1 MTYGYSRRDTLG
13 AAAGFA
19 ATLTLPAFAAETPIK
34 RPIPHS
40 GEMIPVVGLGTAQA
54 FNDAAD
60 AKRQAALAE
69 VIARLTGDGGRL
81 VDTASTYGGA
91 EELLGAV
98 LAAASPRPDVFIATK
113 IEATEPKSGEAELR
127 QSLARLRVKTVDCV
141 QLHNV
146 RDPAQSLAMF
156 REFKAAGL
164 LRYFGVTSTRP
175 RDYAALEAVI
185 TREKPD
191 FMEVGYSIG
200 DREAEERLLPA
211 AAAAGTAVLTALPL
225 GRNSLFRQVKGK
237 PLPAWVADLEI
248 ATWGQYFLK
257 YLLGHPAVTVVIP
270 GTENA
275 AHMADDLAAGRGP
288 LPNETQRRR
297 MLQDFLAA

>member
-1 MTYGYSRRDTLG
+1 MDRTISRRQVLG
-13 AAAGFA
+13 TGLALAAGGLPAHAAAA
-19 ATLTLPAFAAETPIK
+19 QIM

-40 GEMIPVVGLGTAQA
+40 GEAIPVVGLGTAGA
-54 FNDAAD
+54 FNDEND
-60 AKRQAALAE
+60 PKVRAALAD
-69 VIARLTGDGGRL
+69 VIGRLTADGGRL
-81 VDTASTYGGA
+81 VDTASSYGGA
-91 EELLGAV
+91 EDLLGAV
-98 LAAASPRPDVFIATK
+98 LGATTPRPDVFVATK
-113 IEATEPKSGEAELR
+113 IEATEPKAGEAELR
-127 QSLARLRVKTVDCV
+127 RSLARLGVMSVDCV

-156 REFKAAGL
+156 RDFKAAGL
-164 LRYFGVTSTRP
+164 IRYFGVTSTRP

-191 FMEVGYSIG
+191 FMECGYSIG

-225 GRNSLFRQVKGK
+225 GRNSLFRQVRGK
-237 PLPAWVADLEI
+237 PLPGWVGEI
-248 ATWGQYFLK
+248 GVESWGQFFLK
-257 YLLGHPAVTVVIP
+257 YLIGHPAVTAVIP

-275 AHMADDLAAGRGP
+275 AHMADDLAAGRGLAP
-288 LPNETQRRR
+288 DAAQRRR